1 MKYAS
6 VAIMPLHDLKNLR
19 TILIFVFLILL
30 DLYSKYLVFNNIDL
44 YQFIKITP
52 FFDIT
57 HIHNFG
63 VSFGLFSGTI
73 SPLYLIIIGLLVVS
87 FIIFLLVNAQD
98 KLEQWGLFI
107 IICGAL
113 ANIIDRFINGYVID
127 FIYLHINQ
135 YYWPAFNVADAAI
148 SFGVFLLFLDI
159 YQGWREQKKH

>member
-1 MKYAS
+1 
-6 VAIMPLHDLKNLR
+6 MPFHELKNLR
-19 TILIFVFLILL
+19 TILIFVFLISL
-30 DLYSKYLVFNNIDL
+30 DLLSKYLVFNYIDL

-63 VSFGLFSGTI
+63 VSFGLFSGII
-73 SPLYLIIIGLLVVS
+73 SSLYLILIGSLVVC
-87 FIIFLLVNAQD
+87 FVIFLLVNAQD

-127 FIYLHINQ
+127 FIYLHINH
-135 YYWPAFNVADAAI
+135 YYWPAFNFA
-148 SFGVFLLFLDI
+148 DI
-159 YQGWREQKKH
+159 YISIGIIMILLNILKKLKKTNK